1 MNKCS
6 NQILLHMH
14 DVVHAS
20 CTHINTEGG
29 AIRDFAKWW
38 IGSKMT
44 SLKVMNITNPS
55 YFIST
60 FVTKIIA
67 IISTLQI
74 AQATSSPKSK
84 VEIVLDVSRLNLT
97 PWMTIMFSVHSLHFL
112 KVIDGTNDRGSSNKT
127 PPLNVVGMQQ
137 TFSMRNLS

>member
-1 MNKCS
+1 
-6 NQILLHMH
+6 MH

-97 PWMTIMFSVHSLHFL
+97 P
-112 KVIDGTNDRGSSNKT
+112 
-127 PPLNVVGMQQ
+127 
-137 TFSMRNLS
+137 